1 MAIQSPAADYT
12 GAGLIEFLD
21 AAVAKGWF
29 NVTSAKALKTASL
42 KVLEIEVGW
51 EDVDLRTVDIDA
63 LFQRFRNLR
72 RNDYSDSSL
81 KVYKTRFEQA
91 VKMYVSRLNND
102 ANWLSYG
109 PSPKGVTA
117 PKPNGDSA
125 SKPKKR
131 PTKPQVS
138 SAVRGEAPGEALAR
152 VESPALMRYP
162 FPLRDDV
169 DALLSLPRD
178 LTKSEAARLG
188 AFLSSLARE
197 DVTQ

>member
-1 MAIQSPAADYT
+1 MAIQNPASDYT

-42 KVLEIEVGW
+42 KVLEIEIGW

-109 PSPKGVTA
+109 PSPKGTVA
-117 PKPNGDSA
+117 PKVNGESA
-125 SKPKKR
+125 AKPRKR
-131 PTKPQVS
+131 STKPQVPGPAAAEVPS
-138 SAVRGEAPGEALAR
+138 EAVGRL
-152 VESPALMRYP
+152 ESPALMRYP

-178 LTKSEAARLG
+178 LTKAEAARLG

-197 DVTQ
+197 DGA